1 MEDDDNSDDDI
12 GKPGLGLNYDSDG
25 KDDDEELV
33 PNAQSELIDLNGSEK
48 NDKGNKKR
56 GKAAANIP
64 KLSGPN
70 WKQLILFY

>member
-1 MEDDDNSDDDI
+1 MEEDENSDDDI
-12 GKPGLGLNYDSDG
+12 GKSGLNYDSDG

-33 PNAQSELIDLNGSEK
+33 PSAQSELIDLHS
-48 NDKGNKKR
+48 GNSGNKR

-70 WKQLILFY
+70 